1 MTVALLTIGLAVFS
15 VVFLLSRW
23 PSTPKDSS

>member
-15 VVFLLSRW
+15 VVFLLSRG
-23 PSTPKDSS
+23 STPKDSS